1 MIVVRPLLC
10 SWLTLAACVPA
21 AAQTLQPN
29 RPERPYRGIF
39 ASGMNDST
47 HSLTGNA
54 TLSGGFDDDILAD
67 AVGRNRPVSSR
78 KGTLAQLS
86 GGLNYAT
93 NLSRASV
100 GAGVGSSVRYYPS
113 LEKDYFTTYSAGVGA
128 GLRVLDKPEVS
139 VSGGAN
145 YQPLTFLSA
154 FPSLGEQ
161 LTVEVPEP
169 DFVPVESQYISYN
182 AGISLAHRLS
192 RRVSVSTSGA
202 YRATD
207 RLEREFWSRSA
218 SAALRVQMTRD
229 VSLRLGYSLAEGH
242 YEGHPTVL
250 QHRPDIGLD
259 FGRALSLTRRT
270 TISFGVGTDATVAND
285 RTRLRASG
293 HASMTHEIGR
303 SWAARA
309 AYQRGTSFV
318 ETIPEPIF
326 SDSAQVSLVGLITR
340 RIQFTSIGSALF
352 GNTGTS
358 SRQFDSYRASAGIS
372 VALTRYMNAGV
383 DYAYYKY
390 VFDPLIEL
398 PSGIPH
404 DVNRQSIRAHVSFW
418 APLLNKTRR

>member
-1 MIVVRPLLC
+1 MRKL
-10 SWLTLAACVPA
+10 PA
-21 AAQTLQPN
+21 AAAVTLLVLTSGLASAQTQGY

-39 ASGMNDST
+39 AGGLNDST
-47 HSLTGNA
+47 HSIAANA
-54 TLSGGFDDDILAD
+54 TLSGGYDDDILAD
-67 AVGRNRPVSSR
+67 ATGRNRPVSSR
-78 KGTLAQLS
+78 QGTLAQLS
-86 GGLNYAT
+86 GGLNYAM
-93 NLSRASV
+93 NLNRASV
-100 GAGVGSSVRYYPS
+100 GAGVNSSVRYYPS
-113 LEKDYFTTYSAGVGA
+113 LEKEYFTTYGAGVG
-128 GLRVLDKPEVS
+128 GGIRVLDKPEVS

-161 LTVEVPEP
+161 LTVEVAEP

-182 AGISLAHRLS
+182 AGISLTHRLS

-202 YRATD
+202 YRTTD

-229 VSLRLGYSLAEGH
+229 VSLRVGYSLAEAH
-242 YEGHPTVL
+242 YEGRPTVQ

-270 TISFGVGTDATVAND
+270 TMSFGVGTEATVAND
-285 RTRLRASG
+285 RTRIRASG
-293 HASMTHEIGR
+293 NASMTHEIGR
-303 SWAARA
+303 SWSARA
-309 AYQRGTSFV
+309 AYQRGTTFV
-318 ETIPEPIF
+318 ETIPEPVF
-326 SDSAQVSLVGLITR
+326 SDSAQVSLSGLITR

-383 DYAYYKY
+383 NYAYYKY

-404 DVNRQSIRAHVSFW
+404 DVNRQSIRAQVSFW